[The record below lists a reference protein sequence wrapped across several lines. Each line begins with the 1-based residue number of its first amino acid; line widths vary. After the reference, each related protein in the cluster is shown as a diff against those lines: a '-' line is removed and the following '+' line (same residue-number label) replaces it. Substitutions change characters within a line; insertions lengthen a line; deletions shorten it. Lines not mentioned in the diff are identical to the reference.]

1 MGKKSVRPKTKI
13 NKQREMEKRKRKKN
27 KNKLTTLLII
37 VLILALGIFLFT
49 SPTFKIKKITVKGNQ
64 QVSNDKIIEMA
75 EVKKRRQYFF
85 TTWDCNKSKIK
96 TTWLYRRCSNS

>member
-37 VLILALGIFLFT
+37 VLISSFFIRKT
-49 SPTFKIKKITVKGNQ
+49 PIKI
-64 QVSNDKIIEMA
+64 SNKPSVA
-75 EVKKRRQYFF
+75 SVFF
-85 TTWDCNKSKIK
+85 IM
-96 TTWLYRRCSNS
+96 